1 MLVYKRL
8 ISIQTKSKMKKYPS
22 KISYGLLLVI
32 LAVLISASLPMIYKP
47 VFPGVLIMVAILL
60 FIGHLYVNTYYTIG
74 GTTLIVKSGLVVHKK
89 IDINSIKTIKETN
102 TLLSAPALSFDR
114 LEVNWGDDTGIV
126 ISPRNKKEFIEH
138 IIRINPKVRAELKR
152 GK

>member
-1 MLVYKRL
+1 MILRKY
-8 ISIQTKSKMKKYPS
+8 KSKMKNYPS
-22 KISYGLLLVI
+22 KISFGLLLVI
-32 LAVLISASLPMIYKP
+32 LAVLIGASLPMIYKP
-47 VFPGVLIMVAILL
+47 VFTGVLIMAVILL

-114 LEVNWGDDTGIV
+114 LEVNWGDDTGLV

-138 IIRINPKVRAELKR
+138 IIRINPKVRVEFKG